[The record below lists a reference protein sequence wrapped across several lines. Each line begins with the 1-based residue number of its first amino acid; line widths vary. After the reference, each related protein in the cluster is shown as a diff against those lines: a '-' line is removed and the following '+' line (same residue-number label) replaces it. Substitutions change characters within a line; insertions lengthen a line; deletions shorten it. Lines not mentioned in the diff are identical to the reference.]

1 MKSRFLFLC
10 VMVCLMAQ
18 LGAANVVLMGN
29 NLTLSF
35 DDIEASFA
43 PGVKA
48 SGVNGIVYAAEPLNA
63 CSPLTINADA
73 GFKAAIVY
81 DNENSGVL
89 VSMAGSSSGIHIY
102 AVFVSKASGEVLK
115 KFSGHTDVEVWIL
128 PTFENSAWV
137 IMAISFISLLAMSA
151 VLATCFFVRRHR
163 IRRDHPRNLEAREFH
178 GMSSQ
183 LVKAMPSL
191 IFTKVQEDN
200 CTSSMCAICLED
212 YSFGEKLRVL
222 PCRHKFHAACVDLWL
237 TSWRTFCPVC
247 KQDAS
252 SGVSELA
259 ATEATPLL
267 SSAVRLPSQSSSS
280 RLSVAASPPR
290 PISRRPSSHSV
301 SRAYSVSSTPQS
313 PNPFRSYTNSPGIS
327 TSRSNA
333 DLANMSSPHPRIS
346 HLSSTHSLV
355 GSHLSPPISIRY
367 SSPHVSQ
374 FGHGSPSV
382 HVGSSYM
389 SNSLY
394 GSSSY
399 YYLGASSQHGSYLR
413 RCGESGP
420 SLSTMVPQSPQQ
432 SQLGHGGESSEA
444 NVTAGASSA
453 QSLQQSYLR
462 HCGDSDASLSDMMS
476 AQSLPGC

>member
-1 MKSRFLFLC
+1 MY
-10 VMVCLMAQ
+10 CLA
-18 LGAANVVLMGN
+18 
-29 NLTLSF
+29 
-35 DDIEASFA
+35 
-43 PGVKA
+43 
-48 SGVNGIVYAAEPLNA
+48 
-63 CSPLTINADA
+63 
-73 GFKAAIVY
+73 
-81 DNENSGVL
+81 
-89 VSMAGSSSGIHIY
+89 
-102 AVFVSKASGEVLK
+102 
-115 KFSGHTDVEVWIL
+115 
-128 PTFENSAWV
+128 
-137 IMAISFISLLAMSA
+137 
-151 VLATCFFVRRHR
+151 
-163 IRRDHPRNLEAREFH
+163 EFH
-178 GMSSQ
+178 AS
-183 LVKAMPSL
+183 
-191 IFTKVQEDN
+191 
-200 CTSSMCAICLED
+200 
-212 YSFGEKLRVL
+212 
-222 PCRHKFHAACVDLWL
+222 CVDLWL

-247 KQDAS
+247 KRDAS
-252 SGVSELA
+252 SGVSELP

-267 SSAVRLPSQSSSS
+267 SSAVRLPSQPSSS

-367 SSPHVSQ
+367 SSPHVSL

-382 HVGSSYM
+382 HFGSSYM
-389 SNSLY
+389 SNSGY

-399 YYLGASSQHGSYLR
+399 DYLGASSQHGSYLR

-432 SQLGHGGESSEA
+432 SQLGHGESSEA
-444 NVTAGASSA
+444 NVATGASSA
-453 QSLQQSYLR
+453 QSLRQSYLR
-462 HCGDSDASLSDMMS
+462 NCGDSDASLPDMTS